1 MVFVIALVLDLRN
14 SIEKNPKHELNR
26 EIYEDS
32 LVFFAEM
39 PVQVQPCLALIGADH

>member
-14 SIEKNPKHELNR
+14 SIEKNPKLNR

-32 LVFFAEM
+32 LFFFAEM